1 MIVPVAVVQA
11 TPVVLDLEATLDK
24 ACRLVADAGAAGAR
38 LVAFPEAFLSLYP
51 NSRWAHACAGFGA
64 AAAEV
69 HRRMWHS
76 GVDVPGPATERL
88 ARAAREAGAWVSIGV
103 NERDPRRPG
112 TMWNTLLWFSPDGRL
127 AHRHR
132 KLMPTLHERVFWGQ
146 GDGDDLDV
154 IPTDLGRLGGL
165 ICWEN
170 FMPSARQALHRG
182 GVDFYLAPTAD
193 DRDVWT
199 AAMRAFAF
207 EAGAFVLSAV
217 QYLRRD
223 DFPPDFPLAAEL
235 ATGGDELLSGN
246 SVIVD
251 PWGNLVAGPVA
262 GREDILYA
270 ECDTGAI
277 IAARRVFDVEG
288 HYTRP
293 DVGFPPRPAEP
304 AGPRTGQ
311 GDESTSALP
320 DGSRTSGP
328 SGVSTGS

>member
-1 MIVPVAVVQA
+1 MIVRVAVVQA
-11 TPVVLDLEATLDK
+11 TPVVLDVAASVEKT
-24 ACRLVADAGAAGAR
+24 CGLVADAAAGGAR

-51 NSRWAHACAGFGA
+51 NSRWAHACAGFSS

-69 HRRMWHS
+69 HRRMWAS
-76 GVDVPGPATERL
+76 AVDVPGPHTDHIGD
-88 ARAAREAGAWVSIGV
+88 AARRAGAWVAIGV
-103 NERDPRRPG
+103 NERDSARPG
-112 TMWNTLLWFSPDGRL
+112 TMWNTLLWFAPDGRL

-146 GDGDDLDV
+146 GRGDDLDT
-154 IPTDLGRLGGL
+154 IPSELGRLGGL

-193 DRDVWT
+193 DRDIWV

-207 EAGAFVLSAV
+207 EAGAFVLSPV

-223 DFPPDFPLAAEL
+223 DFPDDFPLADEL
-235 ATGGDELLSGN
+235 QHGGEELLSGN

-251 PWGNLVAGPVA
+251 PWGTLLAGPVA
-262 GREDILYA
+262 GREEILFA
-270 ECDTGAI
+270 DCDTGSI

-293 DVGFPPRPAEP
+293 DVGFPAPIPAP
-304 AGPRTGQ
+304 APAAEE
-311 GDESTSALP
+311 GDEF
-320 DGSRTSGP
+320 
-328 SGVSTGS
+328 

>member
-1 MIVPVAVVQA
+1 MIVRVAVVQA
-11 TPVVLDLEATLDK
+11 TPVVLDVAASVEK
-24 ACRLVADAGAAGAR
+24 ACGLVAEAAAGGAR

-51 NSRWAHACAGFGA
+51 NSRWAHACAGFSS

-69 HRRMWHS
+69 HRRMWAS
-76 GVDVPGPATERL
+76 AVDVPGPHTDRIGD
-88 ARAAREAGAWVSIGV
+88 AARRAGAWVAIGV
-103 NERDPRRPG
+103 NERDSARPG
-112 TMWNTLLWFSPDGRL
+112 TMWNTLLWFAPDGRL

-146 GDGDDLDV
+146 GRGDDLDT
-154 IPTDLGRLGGL
+154 IPSELGRLGGL

-193 DRDVWT
+193 DRDIWV

-207 EAGAFVLSAV
+207 EAGAFVLSPV

-223 DFPPDFPLAAEL
+223 DFPDDFPLADEL
-235 ATGGDELLSGN
+235 QHGGEELLSGN

-251 PWGNLVAGPVA
+251 PWGTLLAGPVA
-262 GREDILYA
+262 GREEILFA
-270 ECDTGAI
+270 DCDTGSI

-293 DVGFPPRPAEP
+293 DVGFPAPTPAP
-304 AGPRTGQ
+304 APAAEE
-311 GDESTSALP
+311 GDEP
-320 DGSRTSGP
+320 
-328 SGVSTGS
+328 